1 MPRFCHRW
9 TQVAN
14 MLIQCA
20 LSVGALTSTMVR
32 AAEPE
37 PDADGWISLFNGQD
51 LTGWRAAEN
60 PDSFKVI
67 DGAIVI
73 KGPRGHLFYTGG
85 VNGADFKNFE
95 WKCEVMT
102 KPQANS
108 GMYFHTEYQEE
119 GWPAKGY
126 EVQLNNSHADPK
138 KTGGLYGVADVMD
151 QSPAKDGEWF
161 TQQVTVNGKHIVVSV
176 NGKVTADYTEPD
188 NVERPADFAE
198 RLLSHGTIALQAHDP
213 GSEVH
218 IRKIMIKPL
227 P

>member
-1 MPRFCHRW
+1 MKCRFFGCVVS
-9 TQVAN
+9 VA
-14 MLIQCA
+14 
-20 LSVGALTSTMVR
+20 ALTSTCLSAGTLL
-32 AAEPE
+32 AADAAM
-37 PDADGWISLFNGQD
+37 DADGWISLFNGKD
-51 LTGWRAAEN
+51 LSGWKAAES
-60 PDSFKVI
+60 PEAFKVV

-73 KGPRGHLFYTGG
+73 KGERGHLFYAGD
-85 VNGADFKNFE
+85 VENADFKDFD

-151 QSPAKDGEWF
+151 DAPAKDGEWF
-161 TQQVTVNGKHIVVSV
+161 TQQVTVEGKHVVVRV
-176 NGKVTADYTEPD
+176 NGKVTTDYTEPD
-188 NVERPADFAE
+188 NVERTADFAG
-198 RLLSHGTIALQAHDP
+198 RLISHGTIALQAHDP